1 MSWLR
6 SWRRPWAAGGER
18 RPRSTQAP
26 PDAPGDPDA
35 GGDDAPAGSDAID
48 APPDAPPVVPLE
60 HVTSVFPPK
69 DGTAVCTDAPLR
81 LFFDMPP
88 MTGAGG
94 WVRVFDAANPTTPVD
109 SFDIAA
115 PLTFQ
120 TIGGRNY
127 FYKPIIISGN
137 EAYIYLRKVLQ
148 PGATYYV
155 TIDAGVFTMGFNGP
169 PIGAVAD
176 TTSWRFTVR
185 SAAPAAGAS
194 AVTVAADGTGD
205 FCTVQGAIDYVPA
218 GNTAPVTINV
228 AAGTYR
234 EIVEIPTKH
243 AITVHGQDRN
253 ASVIS
258 YPNNATL
265 QIPPGSTASMGTKW
279 RAMFG
284 VDGSNDLVI
293 ENITLWNPSPQLST
307 NGQSETLRVEG
318 GARTIVRNATIRGLQ
333 DTLLMSGQVYIAN
346 SIIEGN
352 VDFIWGNGA
361 VYFDHS
367 EIKVVARKGYNVQ
380 ARNAVGSMGYL
391 FVDCNLTADTGI
403 TGHVLARTDK
413 NSMLPASMV
422 AYLDCTMGPH
432 IDPVG
437 WLIDG
442 YVRPVADAGTA
453 TPDGGATLNLTNLR
467 FWEYH
472 SVDPSG
478 APVDVSRRIPESKQ
492 LSDAEAAQLRD
503 PAIFFGGWNP
513 KAGAA
518 TDGGVP
524 ADAGGATDAGVAAD
538 ASVD

>member
-1 MSWLR
+1 M
-6 SWRRPWAAGGER
+6 RRETCVLASILAAVVGCGGGTASPSDAAAGGDTPFDSDTPEI
-18 RPRSTQAP
+18 
-26 PDAPGDPDA
+26 
-35 GGDDAPAGSDAID
+35 GGGSDAPPGND
-48 APPDAPPVVPLE
+48 AVDAPPVVPLE
-60 HVTSVFPPK
+60 HVTSVFPAR

-81 LFFDMPP
+81 LFFDTPP
-88 MTGAGG
+88 ATGAAG
-94 WVRVFDAANPTTPVD
+94 WVRVFDAANPNTPVD

-120 TIGGRNY
+120 AIGGRNY

-155 TIDAGVFTMGFNGP
+155 TIDAGVFTMGLGGP

-176 TTSWRFTVR
+176 ATTWRFTVR

-194 AVTVAADGTGD
+194 TVTVAADGSGD
-205 FCTVQGAIDYVPA
+205 YCTVQGAIDYVPA
-218 GNTAPVTINV
+218 GNTSPITINV
-228 AAGTYR
+228 APGTYR

-243 AITVHGQDRN
+243 AITLHGQDRN

-258 YPNNATL
+258 YPNNAAL
-265 QIPPGSTASMGTKW
+265 QIPPGATASMGTKW

-284 VDGSNDLVI
+284 VDGSNDIVI

-333 DTLLMSGQVYIAN
+333 DTLLMSGQVYVAN

-380 ARNAVGSMGYL
+380 ARNSTGAMGYL
-391 FVDCNLTADTGI
+391 FVGCNLTADMAI

-413 NSMLPASMV
+413 NNLSPPSMV

-432 IDPVG
+432 IDPAG

-442 YVRPVADAGTA
+442 YPRPVADAGTSTGGA
-453 TPDGGATLNLTNLR
+453 DGGVTWNLANLR

-478 APVDVSRRIPESKQ
+478 APVDVSQRIPESKQ

-503 PAIFFGGWNP
+503 PAYFFGGWNP
-513 KAGAA
+513 KAGAP
-518 TDGGVP
+518 TDGG
-524 ADAGGATDAGVAAD
+524 AATDAGTD
-538 ASVD
+538 

>member
-1 MSWLR
+1 M
-6 SWRRPWAAGGER
+6 RRETCVLASILAAALGCGGGKAS
-18 RPRSTQAP
+18 PVDAGATDAP
-26 PDAPGDPDA
+26 VDPDAPDAPGA
-35 GGDDAPAGSDAID
+35 GDAPAGSDAV
-48 APPDAPPVVPLE
+48 DAPPVVPLE
-60 HVTSVFPPK
+60 HVTSVFPPRG
-69 DGTAVCTDAPLR
+69 GTGVCTDAPLR
-81 LFFDMPP
+81 LFFDTPP
-88 MTGAGG
+88 ATGAGG
-94 WVRVFDAANPTTPVD
+94 WVRVFNADDPTTPVD

-120 TIGGRNY
+120 AIGGRNY

-148 PGATYYV
+148 AGATYYV
-155 TIDAGVFTMGFNGP
+155 TIDAGVFTMGLGGP

-176 TTSWRFTVR
+176 STTWRFTVR
-185 SAAPAAGAS
+185 SAATPAGAS
-194 AVTVAADGTGD
+194 LVTVAADGTGA

-218 GNTAPVTINV
+218 GNTAPITISV
-228 AAGTYR
+228 APGTYR

-243 AITVHGQDRN
+243 AITVQGQDRD

-284 VDGSNDLVI
+284 VDGSNDLTI

-380 ARNAVGSMGYL
+380 ARNAVGAMGYV
-391 FVDCNLTADTGI
+391 FVDCNLTADPGI

-442 YVRPVADAGTA
+442 YLRPVGDAGTA
-453 TPDGGATLNLTNLR
+453 DGGATLNLTNLR

-492 LSDAEAAQLRD
+492 LSDAEAALLRD
-503 PAIFFGGWNP
+503 PATFFGGWNP
-513 KAGAA
+513 KTGAV
-518 TDGGVP
+518 TDGGAVT
-524 ADAGGATDAGVAAD
+524 DAAGTTTDAGTD
-538 ASVD
+538 